1 MHEKEGREAER
12 EKQTRQPARPSA
24 LPFAF
29 FEGCV
34 PHFYFTCTHMALQR
48 QRESMTR
55 ERERERKRPGQPDE
69 RGLEIKMMDAR
80 PPSFIVCV
88 LPASRVPALFLFC
101 VTLGARRHEKK
112 QAAVPHTL
120 TLSLEGG
127 HPPSPVRARP
137 PRGRLLS
144 RTHAGR
150 PPLAPR
156 GHRRP
161 RLCRRRVRHVRLV
174 HGDPPPPPGRRRP
187 DSQAAE
193 PAHNR
198 VRTPPPV
205 ARAACPRRPLPREQA
220 EAGGE
225 AERPLEVVDE
235 GPD

>member
-1 MHEKEGREAER
+1 MCAPFLLYLYAYGVAER
-12 EKQTRQPARPSA
+12 ERVDD
-24 LPFAF
+24 
-29 FEGCV
+29 EG
-34 PHFYFTCTHMALQR
+34 
-48 QRESMTR
+48 
-55 ERERERKRPGQPDE
+55 EREKGRDRASRM
-69 RGLEIKMMDAR
+69 RGDDGWVWRGGWEEIKMMGDAR

-88 LPASRVPALFLFC
+88 VACLARAGPLSFLCNIRCPAMKMRRNRQLSRRPSHA
-101 VTLGARRHEKK
+101 H
-112 QAAVPHTL
+112 
-120 TLSLEGG
+120 SLHSRKGG

-144 RTHAGR
+144 RTHASR

-156 GHRRP
+156 GQRRP

-193 PAHNR
+193 PAHHR